1 MEWYSLINRLLS
13 GNIDFISVI
22 IYILSSLAVIFLT
35 LPVHE
40 FAHGFAATKL
50 GDPTPR
56 YQGRMTLNPFA
67 HIDWIG
73 AACILLFGFGWAKP
87 VQVNSNNFRNPKRD
101 MAVTALAGPL
111 SNLIVAFAALLINNI
126 LSLIALKTLV
136 SAFYYIGFFF
146 YYIALIN
153 VSLAVFNLIPIP
165 PLDGSRLLS
174 ALLPY
179 RYYYAL
185 MRYERYIFF
194 GLIALLWIG
203 VLDIPLNFLS
213 GAVMSFLK
221 SIAGLPFKLVF
232 RINL

>member
-1 MEWYSLINRLLS
+1 MINRLLS

-126 LSLIALKTLV
+126 LSLIAVKTLV

-221 SIAGLPFKLVF
+221 SIAGLPFKLIF

>member
-1 MEWYSLINRLLS
+1 MINRLLS
-13 GNIDFISVI
+13 GNIDFVGVI

-56 YQGRMTLNPFA
+56 YQGRMTLNPFV

-126 LSLIALKTLV
+126 LSLIATKTLV

-221 SIAGLPFKLVF
+221 SIAGLPFKLIF